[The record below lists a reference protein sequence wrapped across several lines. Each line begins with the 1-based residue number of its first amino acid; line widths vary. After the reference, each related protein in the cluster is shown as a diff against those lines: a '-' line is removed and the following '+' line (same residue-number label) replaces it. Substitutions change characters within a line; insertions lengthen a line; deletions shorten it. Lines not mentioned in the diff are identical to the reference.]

1 MRKKTARCYQHR
13 TVNVIAQLRRKRADY
28 YRYYSTSALLLHTQI
43 TVKEL
48 IFLCQNVTEMA
59 LEALFMNQS
68 ERNTEPISRML

>member
-13 TVNVIAQLRRKRADY
+13 TVNVIAPLRRKRADY

>member
-28 YRYYSTSALLLHTQI
+28 YKYYSTSALLLHTQI

-48 IFLCQNVTEMA
+48 IFYAKT
-59 LEALFMNQS
+59 
-68 ERNTEPISRML
+68 